1 MNNFEIISVNDIP
14 NINIGQFEDWE
25 GATGVTVFLSGN
37 PNGMPA
43 GLSIRGGGPAA
54 RESQLLNPLAAA
66 KTVHAIAFAGGS
78 AYGLRTSEGIMSYLE
93 DNDIGFDVGVAKV
106 PLVCQSDLVD
116 LTVLTAKKRPDQL
129 MGYIACENAMKKNYK
144 DGNYGAGCG
153 ATVGKLK
160 GMEYCM
166 KSGIGS
172 YAVKMGDLIV
182 GAVVAVNALG
192 DIFDYKTGKKIAG
205 LLSEDKKSFRS
216 STEVMF
222 ESYKPIEN
230 QFVGNMTLGIVITN
244 AKFDKTQ
251 LCKLAEM
258 AQNGYARSI
267 DPVHTSADG
276 DSIYAVSVGD
286 VSADLDMIGTLS
298 AQVVSEAIIKAVKSA
313 KTAFGY
319 PAYDDF
325 KAI

>member
-1 MNNFEIISVNDIP
+1 
-14 NINIGQFEDWE
+14 
-25 GATGVTVFLSGN
+25 
-37 PNGMPA
+37 
-43 GLSIRGGGPAA
+43 
-54 RESQLLNPLAAA
+54 
-66 KTVHAIAFAGGS
+66 
-78 AYGLRTSEGIMSYLE
+78 
-93 DNDIGFDVGVAKV
+93 
-106 PLVCQSDLVD
+106 
-116 LTVLTAKKRPDQL
+116 

-216 STEVMF
+216 STEAMF
-222 ESYKPIEN
+222 ESYKPVEN
-230 QFVGNMTLGIVITN
+230 QFVGNTTLGIVITN

-251 LCKLAEM
+251 LCKLSEM
-258 AQNGYARSI
+258 AQNGFARSI

-298 AQVVSEAIIKAVKSA
+298 AKVISEAIINAIKSA
-313 KTAFGY
+313 KSIFGY
-319 PAYDDF
+319 LAYDDIV
-325 KAI
+325 K

>member
-1 MNNFEIISVNDIP
+1 
-14 NINIGQFEDWE
+14 
-25 GATGVTVFLSGN
+25 
-37 PNGMPA
+37 
-43 GLSIRGGGPAA
+43 
-54 RESQLLNPLAAA
+54 
-66 KTVHAIAFAGGS
+66 
-78 AYGLRTSEGIMSYLE
+78 
-93 DNDIGFDVGVAKV
+93 
-106 PLVCQSDLVD
+106 
-116 LTVLTAKKRPDQL
+116 
-129 MGYIACENAMKKNYK
+129 
-144 DGNYGAGCG
+144 
-153 ATVGKLK
+153 
-160 GMEYCM
+160 M

-172 YAVKMGDLIV
+172 YAVKIGDLIV
-182 GAVVAVNALG
+182 GSVVAVNALG

-230 QFVGNMTLGIVITN
+230 QFVGNTTLGIVITN

-319 PAYDDF
+319 PAYDDIV
-325 KAI
+325 K